1 MTTAGTSPRVSGA
14 TALGVAAA
22 RAAETESDDPLISDP
37 FARVF
42 LDTAGDGEWDWY
54 GAPDLPAEVVE
65 AVPALPLRMKS
76 MVSFFASRTKF
87 FDTFFLNAANAGIRQ
102 VVILAAGLDARSW
115 RLPWPDGVTVF
126 ELDQPRVLDFKASTL
141 HEHGAEPTCHR
152 VGVAVDLRQ
161 DWPKA
166 LQEAGFDASAPSAWS
181 AEGLLMY
188 LPATAQELLFSRIE
202 ALTAPGSRVGI
213 EALSP
218 NFADPAAAAQR
229 RERLERVRAIMAKA
243 DPQRAVP
250 RTDELWYFDER
261 EDVGDWWRRH
271 GWQVTVTPSDELMTG
286 YGRTPP
292 QDIDDGTPPYLFVS
306 RTKVVNCA
314 QLVGLLDGPSAARGA
329 CPQPGELFRDW
340 LPGATIAG
348 LFGLPGGAAPGPPGP
363 GGQSRHGGGGSDGA
377 ASTRPTPHGNTD
389 RPMPVAIAAAPT
401 KRFTSIAGT
410 SIRECLF
417 VSDRLPRWRAA
428 ETIAVAATARDRPR
442 QLPIDRSRVVSPS
455 ASSNS
460 RPAPPDQCVTAENR

>member
-1 MTTAGTSPRVSGA
+1 VRTDDDSWEITESVGA

-37 FARVF
+37 FARIF
-42 LDTAGDGEWDWY
+42 LDTAGAGEWDWY

-65 AVPALPLRMKS
+65 AAPALPLRMKS

-87 FDTFFLNAANAGIRQ
+87 FDTFFLDATNAGIRQ

-152 VGVAVDLRQ
+152 VGVPVDLRQ

-166 LQEAGFDASAPSAWS
+166 LQEVGFDASTPSAWS
-181 AEGLLMY
+181 VEGLLMY
-188 LPATAQELLFSRIE
+188 LPAAAQELLFSRIE

-218 NFADPAAAAQR
+218 DFADPAAAAQR
-229 RERLERVRAIMAKA
+229 RERLERVRAIMARA

-292 QDIDDGTPPYLFVS
+292 QDIDDGTPPYLFV
-306 RTKVVNCA
+306 TA
-314 QLVGLLDGPSAARGA
+314 QR
-329 CPQPGELFRDW
+329 
-340 LPGATIAG
+340 
-348 LFGLPGGAAPGPPGP
+348 
-363 GGQSRHGGGGSDGA
+363 
-377 ASTRPTPHGNTD
+377 
-389 RPMPVAIAAAPT
+389 
-401 KRFTSIAGT
+401 
-410 SIRECLF
+410 
-417 VSDRLPRWRAA
+417 
-428 ETIAVAATARDRPR
+428 
-442 QLPIDRSRVVSPS
+442 IDR
-455 ASSNS
+455 
-460 RPAPPDQCVTAENR
+460 